1 MQTKDC
7 FKHYFKISELKNCYT
22 MLKWKVEKK
31 FEHGSKILSPTSKTG
46 KFMSALMSETHLTL
60 WQDALETLISDPTK
74 KRANN
79 FFSTKNLI
87 FFLFKFLA
95 HVPLMSQQLPRSVI
109 QKQTKHCFLSEKCA
123 IVFDC
128 CKNARN

>member
-1 MQTKDC
+1 
-7 FKHYFKISELKNCYT
+7 

-60 WQDALETLISDPTK
+60 WQDALETLISDPTN

-87 FFLFKFLA
+87 FFSLQI
-95 HVPLMSQQLPRSVI
+95 SRSCPSDVTTASAFSHPETN
-109 QKQTKHCFLSEKCA
+109 QTLLSK
-123 IVFDC
+123 
-128 CKNARN
+128 